1 MQRLERHHGD
11 LLRLTGRAER
21 ELAAGRPEAAAAWA
35 QIAGQFAWTNH
46 SGVFASPRLEALLFR
61 LSATIAT
68 VTRAAP
74 PRQDPRSVLHVLTQ
88 AYATGGSTREVEC
101 WAQQD
106 TARTHR
112 VAVTRQGPSELPASL
127 VEALGTD
134 AIARLDAG
142 PGGLLR
148 RAARLRRL
156 SAEAD
161 VVVLHVHPYDVAP
174 VLAFGEGSGA
184 PPVVMVNQADHVFW
198 LGTSVSDAV
207 LHMRE
212 SGREVAER
220 RRGIEPERSVICAR
234 PLAPRERAE
243 SRAEAKRRL
252 GVPEDAVLL
261 VTAAAATK
269 YRPIGG
275 PGFLD
280 LVIPVLERN
289 PGAQLVA
296 AGPAP
301 EGDWAEA
308 SERTGGRIRALGRLN
323 DIASLHEAADVYVD
337 SFPFSSL
344 TSLLEAGC
352 LGTPAVT
359 FRGHPDEC
367 AVLGGDVPGV
377 DEHIHRPADPAA
389 FAAVLDRLISD
400 ADWRLESGE
409 RTRLAIAAT
418 HLGDGWRA
426 DVSAVYA
433 RAAAFAAGAL
443 PRDRLARLRPAR
455 PARRPGDGAHGLQQ
469 RRRRRRARAPRPA
482 AAAPAG
488 GGHAAACGR
497 RRRAARAAPG
507 AGVGPVAAGRLAAP
521 RPCPREAHV
530 IALGVTVES
539 GDSREVAMAVAL
551 LREAGIE
558 VSERAAVICL
568 LAAGPLDQRL
578 ARIASAL
585 EERPER
591 LVVARLPGDAA
602 GGGLR
607 RALRAGA
614 QGLVLDDELADTL
627 VPTVRAVLAGQ
638 LVMPPALRRHLAPD
652 ALSHREKQVI
662 GLAAAGART
671 ARSPPSCTSPRAR
684 SRPTSPPP
692 SASSRRAPAPRRPR

>member
-234 PLAPRERAE
+234 PLAPRERVE

-252 GVPEDAVLL
+252 GVPEDGVLL

-433 RAAAFAAGAL
+433 RAAAFAAAPCPGTASRGSGPLDQLVDLVMERTGYSNGVDGAVREHLGLL
-443 PRDRLARLRPAR
+443 PLRQRAAATRRLAAAGAAP
-455 PARRPGDGAHGLQQ
+455 PARRLVPEWVLSPLGAW
-469 RRRRRRARAPRPA
+469 RRRARA
-482 AAAPAG
+482 
-488 GGHAAACGR
+488 
-497 RRRAARAAPG
+497 
-507 AGVGPVAAGRLAAP
+507 
-521 RPCPREAHV
+521 
-530 IALGVTVES
+530 
-539 GDSREVAMAVAL
+539 
-551 LREAGIE
+551 
-558 VSERAAVICL
+558 
-568 LAAGPLDQRL
+568 L
-578 ARIASAL
+578 AR
-585 EERPER
+585 
-591 LVVARLPGDAA
+591 
-602 GGGLR
+602 
-607 RALRAGA
+607 
-614 QGLVLDDELADTL
+614 
-627 VPTVRAVLAGQ
+627 PT
-638 LVMPPALRRHLAPD
+638 
-652 ALSHREKQVI
+652 
-662 GLAAAGART
+662 
-671 ARSPPSCTSPRAR
+671 
-684 SRPTSPPP
+684 
-692 SASSRRAPAPRRPR
+692 